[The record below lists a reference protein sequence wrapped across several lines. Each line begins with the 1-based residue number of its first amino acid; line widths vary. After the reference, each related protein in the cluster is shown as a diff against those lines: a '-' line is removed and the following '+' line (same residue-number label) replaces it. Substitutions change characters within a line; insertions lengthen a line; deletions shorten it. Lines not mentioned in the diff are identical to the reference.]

1 MNTRSRSY
9 PTDTIDSV
17 LLGYIAGYS
26 QRNISTITD
35 IPRTT
40 VREWIY
46 DLKKGRIAKPG
57 KIEHAHYW
65 VIEYS
70 VEEVV
75 EGICKI
81 CFQTKEFLNRIE
93 DKSPWMTREEREEQ
107 GLWKNT

>member
-1 MNTRSRSY
+1 MNRRSRSY
-9 PTDTIDSV
+9 SKEMINAV
-17 LLGYIAGYS
+17 LLGFLAGFS
-26 QRNISTITD
+26 QRSISSVTK

-46 DLKKGRIAKPG
+46 DLKKGRIATPG

>member
-17 LLGYIAGYS
+17 LLGYMAGYS

-65 VIEYS
+65 VIECS
-70 VEEVV
+70 VEEIV

>member
-17 LLGYIAGYS
+17 LLGYMAGYS

-57 KIEHAHYW
+57 KSEHAHYS
-65 VIEYS
+65 VIECS
-70 VEEVV
+70 VEEIV

-93 DKSPWMTREEREEQ
+93 EKNPWMTREEREE
-107 GLWKNT
+107 GIWKNT